1 MLAAPPLAP
10 DRVRPTPPRRRTGA
24 ASPWVGRYGAP
35 MSSDG
40 ASGDQ
45 GGRLASLSPR
55 TRLVLALVG
64 LVVGVLLI
72 LFGVGVL
79 DKEAS
84 DSNGPTT
91 TTQPR

>member
-1 MLAAPPLAP
+1 VPAM
-10 DRVRPTPPRRRTGA
+10 TGDEET
-24 ASPWVGRYGAP
+24 AS
-35 MSSDG
+35 S
-40 ASGDQ
+40 

-55 TRLVLALVG
+55 TRVVLALVG

-84 DSNGPTT
+84 TSNSPTT

>member
-1 MLAAPPLAP
+1 M
-10 DRVRPTPPRRRTGA
+10 TG
-24 ASPWVGRYGAP
+24 
-35 MSSDG
+35 DDETT
-40 ASGDQ
+40 SG

-79 DKEAS
+79 DNEAS
-84 DSNGPTT
+84 TSNSPTT